1 MDKLMQ
7 CMLVAF
13 ANNFTFYLKA
23 HNYHWTVSGDTFKQ
37 DHEFLG
43 EIYSL
48 AQENIDG
55 YAEQLRRI
63 GAFPQGD
70 IKEIVANS
78 SIIDAP
84 LNEMKE
90 ANLMFLNLLAD
101 LEVLVSYLQ
110 DTYDEAGLVR
120 EYGLQNF
127 LAERIDEHRKQQWM
141 LTASIVDEEDY
152 VVPGATPM
160 PKDPAD
166 YSHKMM
172 NPDTGL
178 MVEVENPEEHEAAIA
193 AGYTQDVEEA

>member
-141 LTASIVDEEDY
+141 LTASVVDEEDY
-152 VVPGATPM
+152 VVPDAISM

-193 AGYTQDVEEA
+193 AGYTQDVEED

>member
-1 MDKLMQ
+1 MM
-7 CMLVAF
+7 VAF

-23 HNYHWTVSGDTFKQ
+23 HNYHWTVSGETFKQ

-43 EIYSL
+43 EIYAA

-70 IKEIVANS
+70 IQEIVKNA

-84 LNEMKE
+84 LNEMRE
-90 ANLMFLNLLAD
+90 ANLMYLNLLAD
-101 LEVLVSYLQ
+101 LDVIVPYLQ
-110 DTYDEAGLVR
+110 DVYDEAGVVR

-141 LTASIVDEEDY
+141 LTASVVDEADY
-152 VVPGATPM
+152 IVPGTTP
-160 PKDPAD
+160 PPPDPSE
-166 YSHKMM
+166 YCHKMQ

-178 MVEVENPEEHEAAIA
+178 MVEVETPEEHDAAIA
-193 AGYTQDVEEA
+193 AGYTVEVKE

>member
-1 MDKLMQ
+1 MDKLIK
-7 CMLVAF
+7 CMMVAF

-23 HNYHWTVSGDTFKQ
+23 HNYHWTVSGETFKQ

-43 EIYSL
+43 EIYAT

-63 GAFPQGD
+63 GGFPQGD
-70 IKEIVANS
+70 IQEIVKNA

-84 LNEMKE
+84 LNEMRE

-101 LEVLVSYLQ
+101 LNVVVPYLQ
-110 DTYDEAGLVR
+110 DAYDEAGAVR

-141 LTASIVDEEDY
+141 LTASVVDEADY
-152 VVPGATPM
+152 IVPGTTP
-160 PKDPAD
+160 PPPDPSE
-166 YSHKMM
+166 YCHKMM
-172 NPDTGL
+172 NPETGL
-178 MVEVENPEEHEAAIA
+178 MVEVETPEEHEAARA
-193 AGYTQDVEEA
+193 AGYTEDVKE

>member
-1 MDKLMQ
+1 MDKLIQ
-7 CMLVAF
+7 CMMVAF

-23 HNYHWTVSGDTFKQ
+23 HNYHWTVSGETFRQ

-43 EIYSL
+43 EIYTA

-63 GAFPQGD
+63 GGFPQGD
-70 IKEIVANS
+70 IQEIVKNA

-101 LEVLVSYLQ
+101 LNVIVPYLQ
-110 DTYDEAGLVR
+110 DAYDEAGAVR

-141 LTASIVDEEDY
+141 LTASVVDEADY
-152 VVPGATPM
+152 VVPGTTP
-160 PKDPAD
+160 PPPDPSE
-166 YSHKMM
+166 YCHKMM
-172 NPDTGL
+172 NPETGL
-178 MVEVENPEEHEAAIA
+178 MVEVETPEEHEAAIA
-193 AGYTQDVEEA
+193 AGYTEDVKE

>member
-1 MDKLMQ
+1 
-7 CMLVAF
+7 MLVAF

-23 HNYHWTVSGDTFKQ
+23 HNFHWAVSGETFKQ

-43 EIYSL
+43 EIYGT

-70 IKEIVANS
+70 IKEIVSNS

-84 LNEMKE
+84 LNEMRE
-90 ANLMFLNLLAD
+90 ANVMFLTLLAD
-101 LEVLVSYLQ
+101 LEVIITYLQ
-110 DTYDEAGLVR
+110 DTYDEAGAVR

-127 LAERIDEHRKQQWM
+127 LADRIDEHRKTQWM
-141 LTASIVDEEDY
+141 LTASVVDEADY
-152 VVPGATPM
+152 VVPGTTPE

-178 MVEVENPEEHEAAIA
+178 MVEVETPEEHEAAIA
-193 AGYTQDVEEA
+193 AGYTQDVEE

>member
-1 MDKLMQ
+1 
-7 CMLVAF
+7 MLVSF

-23 HNYHWTVSGDTFKQ
+23 HNYHWTVAGETFKQ

-70 IKEIVANS
+70 IKEIVKNS

-84 LNEMKE
+84 LNQMTE

-101 LEVLVSYLQ
+101 LDTIVAYLQ
-110 DTYDEAGLVR
+110 DTYDEAGAVR

-127 LAERIDEHRKQQWM
+127 LADRIDEHRKQQWM
-141 LTASIVDEEDY
+141 LTASVVDEPDY
-152 VVPGATPM
+152 VVPGTTSE
-160 PKDPAD
+160 PKDPSE
-166 YSHKMM
+166 YCHKMM
-172 NPDTGL
+172 NPETGL
-178 MVEVENPEEHEAAIA
+178 MVEVETPEEHEAAIL
-193 AGYTQDVEEA
+193 AGYTEDVKE

>member
-1 MDKLMQ
+1 MDKLIQ
-7 CMLVAF
+7 CMMVAF

-23 HNYHWTVSGDTFKQ
+23 HNYHWTVSGETFKQ

-43 EIYSL
+43 EIYTA

-63 GAFPQGD
+63 GGFPQGD
-70 IKEIVANS
+70 IQEIVKNA

-101 LEVLVSYLQ
+101 LNVIVPYLQ
-110 DTYDEAGLVR
+110 DAYDEAGAVR

-141 LTASIVDEEDY
+141 LTASVVDEADY
-152 VVPGATPM
+152 VVPGTTP
-160 PKDPAD
+160 PPPDPSE
-166 YSHKMM
+166 YCHKMM
-172 NPDTGL
+172 NPETGL
-178 MVEVENPEEHEAAIA
+178 MVEVETPEEHEAAIA
-193 AGYTQDVEEA
+193 AGYTEDVKE

>member
-1 MDKLMQ
+1 MDKLIK
-7 CMLVAF
+7 CMMVAF

-23 HNYHWTVSGDTFKQ
+23 HNFHWTVAGETFKQ

-43 EIYSL
+43 EIYAL

-70 IKEIVANS
+70 IKEIVKNS

-84 LNEMKE
+84 LNEMTE
-90 ANLMFLNLLAD
+90 ANLMFLSLLAD
-101 LEVLVSYLQ
+101 LEAMVTYLQ
-110 DTYDEAGLVR
+110 LTYDEAGAVR

-141 LTASIVDEEDY
+141 LTASVVDLADY
-152 VVPGATPM
+152 VIPGTTPE
-160 PKDPAD
+160 PPDPAE
-166 YSHKMM
+166 YCHNMM
-172 NPDTGL
+172 NPTTGL
-178 MVEVENPEEHEAAIA
+178 MVEVENPDEHAAAVA
-193 AGYTQDVEEA
+193 AGYTQEVKE

>member
-1 MDKLMQ
+1 MM
-7 CMLVAF
+7 VAF

-23 HNYHWTVSGDTFKQ
+23 HNYHWTVSGETFKQ

-43 EIYSL
+43 EIYAT

-63 GAFPQGD
+63 GGFPQGD
-70 IKEIVANS
+70 IQEIVKNS

-84 LNEMKE
+84 LNEMRE

-101 LEVLVSYLQ
+101 LDVIVPYLQ
-110 DTYDEAGLVR
+110 DAYDEAGVVR

-141 LTASIVDEEDY
+141 LTASVVDEADY
-152 VVPGATPM
+152 VVPGTTP
-160 PKDPAD
+160 PPPDPSE
-166 YSHKMM
+166 YCHKMM
-172 NPDTGL
+172 NPETGL
-178 MVEVENPEEHEAAIA
+178 MVEVETPEEHEAAIA
-193 AGYTQDVEEA
+193 AGYTEEVKE

>member
-1 MDKLMQ
+1 MEKLIQ

-23 HNYHWTVSGDTFKQ
+23 HNYHWAVSGETFKQ

-43 EIYSL
+43 EIYTA
-48 AQENIDG
+48 AQEAIDD

-84 LNEMKE
+84 LNQMTE
-90 ANLMFLNLLAD
+90 ANLMYLNLLAD
-101 LEVLVSYLQ
+101 LEVMVAYLQ
-110 DTYDEAGLVR
+110 DTYDEAGRVR

-127 LAERIDEHRKQQWM
+127 LAERIDLHRKQQWM
-141 LTASIVDEEDY
+141 LTASVVDEKDY
-152 VVPGATPM
+152 VVPGTTPE
-160 PKDPAD
+160 PKDPAE
-166 YSHKMM
+166 YCHKMM

-178 MVEVENPEEHEAAIA
+178 MVEVENPDEHAAAVA
-193 AGYTQDVEEA
+193 AGYTKEVKE

>member
-1 MDKLMQ
+1 MDKLIQ
-7 CMLVAF
+7 CMLVSF

-23 HNYHWTVSGDTFKQ
+23 HNFHWAVSGETFKQ

-43 EIYSL
+43 EIYST
-48 AQENIDG
+48 AQEAIDG

-84 LNEMKE
+84 LNEMRE
-90 ANLMFLNLLAD
+90 ANVMFLTLLAD
-101 LEVLVSYLQ
+101 LDVIITYLQ

-141 LTASIVDEEDY
+141 LTASVVDEADY
-152 VVPGATPM
+152 VVPGTTPE
-160 PKDPAD
+160 PKPASE
-166 YSHKMM
+166 YCHKMM

-193 AGYTQDVEEA
+193 AGYTEDVKEA

>member
-1 MDKLMQ
+1 MDKLIQ
-7 CMLVAF
+7 CMMVAF

-23 HNYHWTVSGDTFKQ
+23 HNYHWTVSGETFKQ

-43 EIYSL
+43 EIYAT

-63 GAFPQGD
+63 GGFPQGD
-70 IKEIVANS
+70 IQEIVKNS

-84 LNEMKE
+84 LNEMRE

-101 LEVLVSYLQ
+101 LDVIVPYLQ
-110 DTYDEAGLVR
+110 DAYDEAGVVR

-141 LTASIVDEEDY
+141 LTASVVDEADY
-152 VVPGATPM
+152 VVPGTTP
-160 PKDPAD
+160 PPPDPSE
-166 YSHKMM
+166 YCHKMM
-172 NPDTGL
+172 NPETGL
-178 MVEVENPEEHEAAIA
+178 MVEVETPEEHEAAIA
-193 AGYTQDVEEA
+193 AGYTEEVKE

>member
-1 MDKLMQ
+1 MEKLIQ

-23 HNYHWTVSGDTFKQ
+23 HNYHWAVSGETFKQ

-43 EIYSL
+43 EIYTA
-48 AQENIDG
+48 AQANIDD

-84 LNEMKE
+84 LNQMTE
-90 ANLMFLNLLAD
+90 ANLMYLNLLAD
-101 LEVLVSYLQ
+101 LEVMVAYLQ
-110 DTYDEAGLVR
+110 DTYDEAGSVR

-127 LAERIDEHRKQQWM
+127 LAERIDLHRKQQWM
-141 LTASIVDEEDY
+141 LTASVVDEKDY
-152 VVPGATPM
+152 VVPGTTPE
-160 PKDPAD
+160 PKDPAE
-166 YSHKMM
+166 YCHKMM

-178 MVEVENPEEHEAAIA
+178 MVEVENPDEHAAAVA
-193 AGYTQDVEEA
+193 AGYTKEVQD